1 MGWKKSNPVANKYI
15 YIYIYREREREREVK
30 MRKNS
35 IRFQIIIQL
44 ESNFA
49 SRVSFNLSF
58 KIFVPSELIPC
69 KNWILIRV

>member
-1 MGWKKSNPVANKYI
+1 MGWKKSNRVANKYI
-15 YIYIYREREREREVK
+15 YIYIYIERERERERERGVK

-49 SRVSFNLSF
+49 SRVSFNLNF
-58 KIFVPSELIPC
+58 KIFVSNELIPC
-69 KNWILIRV
+69 KN

>member
-1 MGWKKSNPVANKYI
+1 
-15 YIYIYREREREREVK
+15 

-44 ESNFA
+44 EFNFA